1 MVWLHYVDQV
11 RYELYIVVRVFVA
24 YLVHV
29 RIVLMMIVY
38 RSQSICG
45 LLGACENSVDD
56 DLSGCTGLL
65 YVP

>member
-1 MVWLHYVDQV
+1 M
-11 RYELYIVVRVFVA
+11 A

>member
-1 MVWLHYVDQV
+1 MMIGIGHL
-11 RYELYIVVRVFVA
+11 RGMAPLRRSSA
-24 YLVHV
+24 L
-29 RIVLMMIVY
+29 RIVY
-38 RSQSICG
+38 CSQSICG

>member
-11 RYELYIVVRVFVA
+11 PYEVYIVVRVF
-24 YLVHV
+24 VHV
-29 RIVLMMIVY
+29 RIVLMMSVY